1 MDDTLRSPP
10 EFLSALRTVLQRPDA
25 SAFVDA
31 LAVVL
36 SERQLNAAAPPP
48 PPPQAWELDEVI
60 SVLTDPDQPV
70 DLFGALRLLHGVQ
83 SNKPMLGY
91 GHHAQ
96 EDPIRID
103 QALLMEFARE
113 EIVEVEPEAGVYK
126 RPRVEQ
132 TAVGLLGPNG
142 ALPYA
147 WTEFAHQLS
156 FPPQGEPGDAS
167 FVAWINV
174 LQRRHLGLLYRAWSD
189 TQAVVGMDRPDRPH
203 PLADRLRALAGL
215 AYGSLHQRD
224 GIAPGFKMAFAAVL
238 SRRVRNPQPL
248 AEMLVCHFDIP
259 FRIEEFAAR
268 WLPIPA
274 NQRTSLGIRFSGLGQ
289 DAVLGDRVWDCTT
302 RFRIVAGPMTLPRY
316 RDFLPG
322 GLAHTELI
330 DLVTHYAGIEFDWE
344 LQLVLQ
350 HPEVPACILGTEAP
364 RLGWTSW
371 LGLRQNERDADD
383 LRMSMLPKLGAA
395 PTPQPFSID

>member
-1 MDDTLRSPP
+1 
-10 EFLSALRTVLQRPDA
+10 
-25 SAFVDA
+25 VDA

-36 SERQLNAAAPPP
+36 SERQFNAAAPPP
-48 PPPQAWELDEVI
+48 PPPEAWELNEVI
-60 SVLTDPDQPV
+60 SVLTNPDQPV
-70 DLFGALRLLHGVQ
+70 ELFGALRLLHGVQ

-103 QALLMEFARE
+103 QALLMEFARQ
-113 EIVEVEPEAGVYK
+113 EIVEVEPEAGAYK

-156 FPPQGEPGDAS
+156 FPPQGERGDAS

-224 GIAPGFKMAFAAVL
+224 DIAPGFKMAFAAVL

-274 NQRTSLGIRFSGLGQ
+274 NQRTSLSIRFSGLGQ

-302 RFRIVAGPMTLPRY
+302 RFRIVAGPMTLLRY
-316 RDFLPG
+316 CHFLPG
-322 GLAHTELI
+322 GQARTELI
-330 DLVTHYAGIEFDWE
+330 DLVAHYAGIEFDWE

-350 HPEVPACILGTEAP
+350 YPEVPACILGTEAP

-371 LGLRQNERDADD
+371 LGQRQNERDADD
-383 LRMSMLPKLGAA
+383 LRMSMSPRLGADA
-395 PTPQPFSID
+395 PTFFD